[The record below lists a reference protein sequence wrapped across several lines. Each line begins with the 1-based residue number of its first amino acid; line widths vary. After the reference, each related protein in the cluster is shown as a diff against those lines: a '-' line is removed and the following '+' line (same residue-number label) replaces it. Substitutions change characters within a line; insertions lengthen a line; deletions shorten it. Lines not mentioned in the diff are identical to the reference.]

1 MNPGYFGSWSA
12 HNLTFFYKMSN
23 QYEGLPL
30 GFQEDLKVPML
41 VWKQRWKSILPFI
54 EEWKYINTN
63 FLFFLGKKI
72 TNCFLK
78 TSSIPI
84 NDIFDKCK
92 EIPNLKSLKWF
103 LQVWKFWMTP
113 QWYSTVCVH
122 VSAMLCIS
130 LHVMWRPSHCYNH
143 SLNRVLRLELQRF
156 A

>member
-1 MNPGYFGSWSA
+1 MISSQLN
-12 HNLTFFYKMSN
+12 FFYKMSN
-23 QYEGLPL
+23 QYEVFP
-30 GFQEDLKVPML
+30 LKVPML
-41 VWKQRWKSILPFI
+41 VWKQRWKSIFPFI

-63 FLFFLGKKI
+63 FLHFEERRSQI
-72 TNCFLK
+72 VFLK

-84 NDIFDKCK
+84 NDIFDECK

-103 LQVWKFWMTP
+103 VQVWKFWMTP
-113 QWYSTVCVH
+113 QWFSTVCVHLH

-130 LHVMWRPSHCYNH
+130 LHIMWRPFHCYNH